1 MKIMWVNQCK
11 AKSYPSPLLLS
22 CLQFTFF
29 FFKRALST
37 IWSFRSH
44 RTQVDPAW
52 QRELRT
58 ARVRERNSSLLP
70 RGGGEESRALRLIP
84 LQPLHPCSWTAM
96 RGCFTGI
103 AWGQMQNALEGNLPK
118 WITELLLLVSSFSAG
133 AAIYK
138 QGEPSG
144 QGAEGTRKLSMQT
157 VDAFL
162 FSWKLVI
169 KQDNSAARRIL
180 FRSVCFCSFQI
191 PKRSDLSKYSYR
203 SNSSKNF
210 RAHKIETLS

>member
-22 CLQFTFF
+22 CLQFAFF

-44 RTQVDPAW
+44 RTQVNPAW

-103 AWGQMQNALEGNLPK
+103 AWGQMQNAWEGNLPK

-144 QGAEGTRKLSMQT
+144 QGAEGTGKLSTPFSFPESWWLNRIIQLPGESSLE
-157 VDAFL
+157 VFAFVH
-162 FSWKLVI
+162 FKSPNGVI
-169 KQDNSAARRIL
+169 SLNIL
-180 FRSVCFCSFQI
+180 IEVI
-191 PKRSDLSKYSYR
+191 
-203 SNSSKNF
+203 
-210 RAHKIETLS
+210 AVKILEPIK